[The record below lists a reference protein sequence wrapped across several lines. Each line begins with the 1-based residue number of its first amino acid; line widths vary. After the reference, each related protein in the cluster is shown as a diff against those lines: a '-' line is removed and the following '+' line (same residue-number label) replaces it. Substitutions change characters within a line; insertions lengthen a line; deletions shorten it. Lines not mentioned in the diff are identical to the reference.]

1 MPRPR
6 SASSDAS
13 DAGEGMAQE
22 ELQRLQRIYRQT
34 ENNRQQYTHE
44 SQTIIRRQRYIFEK
58 LFAVYQLNH

>member
-22 ELQRLQRIYRQT
+22 ELQRLQRVYRQT

-44 SQTIIRRQRYIFEK
+44 SQTVIRRQR
-58 LFAVYQLNH
+58 